1 MLYVLEHPKTG
12 GDTLFVDQVQ
22 AYENLSPEFKKRLH
36 GLKATHSGM
45 EQAQFSRNRQGIV
58 KREPATNE
66 HPLVRTHPATG
77 EKALFVNK
85 SCE

>member
-1 MLYVLEHPKTG
+1 MSWERLGSNNSKSLPEEVI
-12 GDTLFVDQVQ
+12 
-22 AYENLSPEFKKRLH
+22 ANSPL
-36 GLKATHSGM
+36 TTSSGK

-66 HPLVRTHPATG
+66 HPLVRTHSATG

-85 SCE
+85 SCELFLSPLWIVVSDS